1 MKSKEAG
8 EAQKK
13 TYWQEHIQA
22 WEQSG
27 LSQADFC
34 KARSLALSTFQYW
47 RRKIGQGCNDSPRFY
62 PLAIMPSIEALDKSS
77 PGILRVI
84 LGDRRFV
91 LEIAEDF
98 SEKALKKLIVIL
110 EQL

>member
-1 MKSKEAG
+1 MKNKET
-8 EAQKK
+8 EKK
-13 TYWQEHIQA
+13 RYWQEHIQA
-22 WEQSG
+22 WRQSG
-27 LSQADFC
+27 LSQANFC
-34 KARSLALSTFQYW
+34 KARSLALSTFHYW

-62 PLAIMPSIEALDKSS
+62 PLAVMPSIEALDKSS

-91 LEIAEDF
+91 LEIGEDF
-98 SEKALKKLIVIL
+98 AETTLKKLIVAL

>member
-8 EAQKK
+8 DEQKK
-13 TYWQEHIQA
+13 TYWQEHVKT
-22 WEQSG
+22 WRQSG
-27 LSQADFC
+27 LSQANYC
-34 KARSLALSTFQYW
+34 KVRSLALSTFQYW
-47 RRKIGQGCNDSPRFY
+47 RRKINEDSNDPPRFY
-62 PLAIMPSIEALDKSS
+62 PLAVMPSIEALDKSL

-91 LEIAEDF
+91 LEIGEDF
-98 SEKALKKLIVIL
+98 SEKALKKLIVTL